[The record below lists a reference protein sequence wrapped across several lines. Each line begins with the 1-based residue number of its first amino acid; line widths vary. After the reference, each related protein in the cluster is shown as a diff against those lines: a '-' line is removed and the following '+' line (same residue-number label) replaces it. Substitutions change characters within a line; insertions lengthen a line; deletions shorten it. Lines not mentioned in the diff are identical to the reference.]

1 MSARLRGLQQ
11 ANRNANDAI
20 SLTQTAEGGV
30 QQLVGALQRMREL
43 GLQAAS
49 AQLNDADRRALNFEF
64 AELQRHIEEVS
75 ARTRFNG
82 RRLLDGGLSR
92 AQMQIGAGVGETT
105 SVSLEPLSLN
115 ALGRQAERVSL
126 RGVNAQI
133 AIGADFS
140 DERVLLSPAQ
150 PSTLLSP
157 EVVGV
162 IDPNFP
168 GTPDVVVSEA
178 VPRQLISA
186 EIPAVTEWVPGD
198 DNTPATLRVISP
210 RVPAVYSAEIPAV
223 VIPGVPPRYL
233 VEPQEAVYSDEIPAR
248 YDYQYAGALEI
259 NGVQVRATTLADD
272 LLSSA
277 QRAGSAIAKAK
288 AINAVSGETGVRA
301 LVGPTVL
308 GSPAEVDPGSP
319 TQPQFKYST
328 EGLSTTRTTKPDVS
342 VNLPSFQEDTDVF
355 LAIDSSASNRPNIIE
370 LKQKFKEIVQTLR
383 DLSGGHTVRLG
394 LNFYGDFNLPDD
406 QKLPDFALVD
416 LEDAASREQLTAGVL
431 ALDLNL
437 VDASF
442 SEDMHLAI
450 DNASAQP
457 WSPTARQHLIIIG
470 QGDADND
477 GFDFGQ
483 ASLDAADSF
492 LAANA
497 ATLSGEPQRLI
508 SAMQIYSRTLAAN
521 KIIFPNM
528 NKSDATSS
536 LWNPDT
542 SPLSYPQQILVTAT
556 GEQPST
562 IAINPYGVGTTLN
575 TSTDL
580 NHLRDD
586 YQGLQLSGLSFPLTL
601 DDLSALSTTA
611 LAAVRA
617 GTLSD
622 GDLVINGVNLLA
634 GAELAVQDNDADGAL
649 AALINARV
657 NLTGVEAR
665 VDGGALTL
673 NRVNGEG
680 PLNVLTTLHG
690 LILTGLPTQDN
701 GKYFVMNGV
710 KVSAGSFDSCE
721 ELAAD
726 INARGL
732 SFGATALSATALEL
746 RLRGEPRAIS
756 FQSYGFEVGAQGI
769 YRETVQ
775 VPRDDYYPGTGEL
788 VSRLAGGALDERS
801 YIELNGV
808 KLSGFLVE
816 QGDASGALRAA
827 INAEFKRTGVRAE
840 LDARAELVLVAD
852 DGRNIEVRTAGRA
865 SSITGLHDIVQGGEL
880 TLVSERN
887 IEVRFGLAGVSDMND
902 ALGDLGGAPG
912 LQVFGVSAEAGVS
925 SLDVLTQEGATR
937 ALRCVDIALAQTG
950 RALSDL
956 GAQQSALVMTSARLT
971 SSVSDLSAARGRIMD
986 ADYAQETAAL
996 SSEQIVQQ
1004 GARSVLAQANQS
1016 GTLLLRLLQGL

>member
-20 SLTQTAEGGV
+20 SLAQTAEGGV

-43 GLQAAS
+43 GVQAAS

-75 ARTRFNG
+75 ERTRFNG

-105 SVSLEPLSLN
+105 SVSLEPLSPN

-140 DERVLLSPAQ
+140 DARTLLSPAQ

-198 DNTPATLRVISP
+198 DNTPPTLRIISP
-210 RVPAVYSAEIPAV
+210 RVPAVYSPAIPAV
-223 VIPGVPPRYL
+223 IIPGVQPRYL
-233 VEPQEAVYSDEIPAR
+233 VEPQEALYSDEIPAR

-308 GSPAEVDPGSP
+308 GSPIEVDPGSP
-319 TQPQFKYST
+319 TQPQFEYHIES
-328 EGLSTTRTTKPDVS
+328 LSTTRTTKPDVS

-355 LAIDSSASNRPNIIE
+355 LAIDSSASNQQNIIE

-383 DLSGGHTVRLG
+383 DLSGGHVVRLG

-406 QKLPDFALVD
+406 QKLPDFGLID
-416 LEDAASREQLTAGVL
+416 LEDAASRELLIADML
-431 ALDLNL
+431 ALDLSH
-437 VDASF
+437 VDDSV

-483 ASLDAADSF
+483 ESIDAADSF

-508 SAMQIYSRTLAAN
+508 STIQISSLLSAN
-521 KIIFPNM
+521 KIIFPSINR
-528 NKSDATSS
+528 SDATSS
-536 LWNPDT
+536 LWNT
-542 SPLSYPQQILVTAT
+542 QTHRLSYPQQILVTAT
-556 GEQPST
+556 GEQPET
-562 IAINPYGVGTTLN
+562 IEINPYSVGTALN

-580 NHLRDD
+580 NLLHDD
-586 YQGLQLSGLSFPLTL
+586 YQALQLSALSFPLTL

-611 LAAVRA
+611 RAAVRA
-617 GTLSD
+617 GILSD

-673 NRVNGEG
+673 SRVNGEG

-690 LILTGLPTQDN
+690 LTLTGLPTHDN

-732 SFGATALSATALEL
+732 SFRATALSATELEL

-808 KLSGFLVE
+808 KLSGFVVE

-840 LDARAELVLVAD
+840 LDARAELVLIAD

-912 LQVFGVSAEAGVS
+912 LQVFGVSAGAGVS
-925 SLDVLTQEGATR
+925 SLDVLTAEGATR
-937 ALRCVDIALAQTG
+937 ALRSVDVALAQTS
-950 RALSDL
+950 RALSAL
-956 GAQQSALVMTSARLT
+956 GAQQSALAMTSTRLT
-971 SSVSDLSAARGRIMD
+971 SSVSDLSAARGRVMD

-996 SSEQIVQQ
+996 SREQIVQQ
-1004 GARSVLAQANQS
+1004 GAQSVLAQANQS
-1016 GTLLLRLLQGL
+1016 GALLLRLLQGL